1 MQRNIIII
9 LLSFILLIL
18 LTLKSSKLEFDY
30 EYPNLK
36 VSTNTGFIVSSNVIT
51 FLTDEYQLDIS
62 ADGYESLVFDG
73 NHSDGVSRI
82 KLNKLPIK
90 LILSELEQFPKLI
103 RINGA
108 EQNLN
113 DTELIEGLNTIY
125 MAVSYTHLTLPTI
138 YSV

>member
-90 LILSELEQFPKLI
+90 LITRDQVEMLKTHNIVFKK
-103 RINGA
+103 
-108 EQNLN
+108 
-113 DTELIEGLNTIY
+113 Y
-125 MAVSYTHLTLPTI
+125 SYKHFKRSGQRSTL
-138 YSV
+138 